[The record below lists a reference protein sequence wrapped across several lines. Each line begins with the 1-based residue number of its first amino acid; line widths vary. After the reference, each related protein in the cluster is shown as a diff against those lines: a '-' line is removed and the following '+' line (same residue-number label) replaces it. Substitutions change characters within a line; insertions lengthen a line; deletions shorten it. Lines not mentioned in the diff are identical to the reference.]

1 MAAEELNSFV
11 YKFKNLWRNG
21 QEATLNVRSKAG
33 NAWVEL
39 SVGLGHPVDLPPPPL
54 HKDIHHGNSRDRRRN
69 RRAAEKLNE
78 ELKETE
84 EVSRNKTE
92 FEKEHAAEVDKS
104 LSDTENLLKTVK
116 GDDNLIENFANEE
129 EESNAAEEPADDQN
143 FNEPCESCKQVF
155 AYNKDLN
162 YKMCD
167 ECLISIAEKEM
178 IDLPNRYQCEICR
191 LKFKTKT
198 LFKRHERCFNFGSNS
213 LAFICEVCD
222 RIWKDE
228 EQFENHM
235 KQKHIKHKCVRC
247 NKKVEGKDNLDE
259 HFRAKHRAF

>member
-1 MAAEELNSFV
+1 
-11 YKFKNLWRNG
+11 
-21 QEATLNVRSKAG
+21 
-33 NAWVEL
+33 
-39 SVGLGHPVDLPPPPL
+39 
-54 HKDIHHGNSRDRRRN
+54 
-69 RRAAEKLNE
+69 
-78 ELKETE
+78 
-84 EVSRNKTE
+84 
-92 FEKEHAAEVDKS
+92 
-104 LSDTENLLKTVK
+104 
-116 GDDNLIENFANEE
+116 
-129 EESNAAEEPADDQN
+129 
-143 FNEPCESCKQVF
+143 
-155 AYNKDLN
+155 
-162 YKMCD
+162 MCD